1 MPVDLTQYLTIAI
14 SSRALFKLDD
24 EHQIFDQK
32 GPEEYERYQIAHEN
46 KILDPGPG
54 FPLVRAILSLNSTK
68 RKRAEVVIISRNNPS
83 VALRIMNSIKE
94 HKLDITRA
102 AFTTGTPVSK
112 YLDSFAVTLF
122 LSRNEDDVRE
132 ALNNKIAAGLLYAS
146 PVNFE
151 ESLDE
156 IRVAFDGDAVIFSD
170 EAERVYKK
178 DGLDAFL
185 KHEQVNAN
193 KPLPE
198 GPFAKLL
205 KALSFLQ
212 KGSVKKDIKIRLGLF
227 TARNSPAHER
237 VIKTLRLWNVRI
249 DEMFFLGGVS
259 KHEVLKAFRP
269 HIFFDDQQIHCMPAS
284 RVVPT
289 AIVPTDYD
297 VMDLKELGDKS
308 KKNRDISE

>member
-24 EHQIFDQK
+24 EHKIFETK
-32 GPEEYERYQIAHEN
+32 GPKEYEKYQVAHEN
-46 KILDPGPG
+46 VPLSPGPG
-54 FPLVRAILSLNSTK
+54 FPLTKAILSLNSNK

-83 VALRIMNSIKE
+83 VALRIMNAIKA
-94 HKLDITRA
+94 HNLDITRA

-122 LSRNEDDVRE
+122 LSKNEEDVRD
-132 ALNNKIAAGLLYAS
+132 ALNNKIAAGLLYSS
-146 PVNFE
+146 PVNYQE
-151 ESLDE
+151 ALDE

-170 EAERVYKK
+170 EAERVYKRE
-178 DGLDAFL
+178 GLDEFL
-185 KHEQVNAN
+185 KHEQKNAN
-193 KPLPE
+193 LPLPE

-205 KALSFLQ
+205 KALSYLQ
-212 KGSVKKDIKIRLGLF
+212 KGSLKKDIKIRLGLF

-284 RVVPT
+284 KVVPT
-289 AIVPTDYD
+289 ARVPTDYEI
-297 VMDLKELGDKS
+297 MDLDEYNTRK
-308 KKNRDISE
+308 